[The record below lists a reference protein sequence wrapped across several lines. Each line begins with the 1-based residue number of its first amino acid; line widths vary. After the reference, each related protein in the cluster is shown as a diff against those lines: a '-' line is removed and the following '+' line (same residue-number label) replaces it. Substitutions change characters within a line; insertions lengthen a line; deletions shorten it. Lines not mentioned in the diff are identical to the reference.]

1 MKRIISAL
9 IASLALFAAVSGV
22 AHAAASSTTQCQGPA
37 SYCNV
42 FFGQ

>member
-9 IASLALFAAVSGV
+9 IATVALFAAVSSV
-22 AHAAASSTTQCQGPA
+22 ADAAAPAKCNGPA

>member
-9 IASLALFAAVSGV
+9 IASAALFAAVSGV
-22 AHAAASSTTQCQGPA
+22 AQAAAPAQCQGPA